1 MTDKTISDFLKAL
14 EESNI
19 SPKDAHKNKQF
30 IDTIKSIVSMSKKEF
45 SKYIKENPNEK
56 VNMIYREYHDW
67 IQSYIG

>member
-1 MTDKTISDFLKAL
+1 MDIGY
-14 EESNI
+14 I
-19 SPKDAHKNKQF
+19 PKKIKNKKGVSV
-30 IDTIKSIVSMSKKEF
+30 IEKADLIEISMSKKEF